1 MILFPRSKVNIGLRV
16 TEKRADGY
24 HNLESLFCD
33 VAQPC
38 DILEIVESD
47 ELSFSVY
54 GKAPDCRTEDNIC
67 IKAYNL
73 LKSDFNIPGAEIHLY
88 KSIPFGAGLGGGS
101 SDGSGT
107 LILLNKLYNLGL
119 ETDELCNLSAKLGSD
134 CPFFIYANSK
144 AEGEIASMVVRGR
157 GDILE
162 PIDIP
167 ALNDYFI
174 EIVTPPVFVS
184 TAEAYSGITPKQ
196 PENRLDDLLQMPVE
210 CWKDYLHNDFE
221 DHIFKKYP
229 LLNEYKE
236 VLYSKGAVYASMSG
250 SGSSI
255 FGLFRKEKTTL

>member
-1 MILFPRSKVNIGLRV
+1 MILFPRSKVNVGLRV

-54 GKAPDCRTEDNIC
+54 GIFPDCKSEDNIC

-73 LKSDFNIPGAEIHLY
+73 LKRDFNLPGAEIHLF

-119 ETDELCNLSAKLGSD
+119 GTDDLCNLSAKLGSD
-134 CPFFIYANSK
+134 CPFFIYANCK
-144 AEGEIASMVVRGR
+144 GEGEITTMVVRGR

-162 PIDIP
+162 PIEIP
-167 ALNDYFI
+167 ALNDFYI

-184 TAEAYSGITPKQ
+184 TAEAYSGIIPRRG
-196 PENRLDDLLQMPVE
+196 ESRFEDLLQMPVE
-210 CWKDYLHNDFE
+210 SWKEYLHNDFE

-229 LLNEYKE
+229 VLSEYKE
-236 VLYSKGAVYASMSG
+236 ALYNRGATYASMSG

-255 FGLFRKEKTTL
+255 FGLFRKGKTTQ